1 MFKIIKTIK
10 NLFIEGNVKIKFLA
24 YDDSVPEELIEPYE
38 DVAVIAYEGEY
49 NEFAIKLKL
58 QKFVRVTK
66 NHLVVEMTILE
77 RTENGEVVYD
87 ILQDQKQEK
96 S

>member
-24 YDDSVPEELIEPYE
+24 YDDSVPEEEIEPYE
-38 DVAVIAYEGEY
+38 DIAVIAYEGEY

-66 NHLVVEMTILE
+66 NHLVVEMTVLE